1 MLHELFIVLSGH
13 PSPIFAPHLPA
24 TFPLVSPSER
34 ELLNS
39 LSALGNSHISLRQQ
53 CAQIASSHPSTI
65 AKALASAID
74 AYHLQKFRDQVVKVE
89 ASVLK
94 RESGVVGG
102 YDIVAL
108 SSVKKEFDGWD
119 RILQYLEG
127 LTSLMLSGLSVV
139 NGVVAK
145 DGEWIKGAQLINR
158 LRKDIHTG
166 YPTLEQVSL
175 HLLGVAET
183 AWLRQ
188 LSTWVLYGRLPN
200 LGGEDFFVAEKE
212 GDGERVGDSDVMLKD
227 FKAEKKL
234 LPEFVTDEIASSIL
248 FIGRSLSH
256 VRIRGGASSYAP
268 AAKGKY
274 STAATLSGSSPEL
287 GLLPT
292 NLAFLQT
299 LRSPLVPQKFSSAI
313 ASIRLSLSQHTLH
326 TLLPPQ
332 KIVDVLYVFRE
343 FFLLGRGEFA
353 ITVVA
358 QADESVRNRFR
369 GKNTALL
376 SNSILKEGEVAAV
389 LTRTY
394 GILSSF
400 QNEEIHDERLDLA
413 RDYVYLSLQK
423 PKSDIPFPSAKKPSK
438 DPTFFSDLLLGA
450 PVCLNYQI
458 LWPMELFL
466 TQSDVDK
473 YDRIFGYLVA
483 SRKCL
488 IKLQELW
495 YKRRKKS
502 ALLGLVNDRTAS
514 NKRRDA
520 LNRRAQKERFIWATA
535 GLVVFFLETLGAYWQ
550 GEVIEPSFNRLIGI
564 LGGLR
569 GQRKNNSRKRKRSD
583 SMATAR
589 DGFSDDS
596 GLSSSEGEVDAEGD
610 IDMASIAASEAT
622 ATTKPARIKGISEFQ
637 QDPESLSKAHRL
649 FLNFLL
655 QALFLSDPTFPNTY
669 RQLLEIS
676 QNLSAWIAR
685 LEPLHNLVDL
695 GVDKP
700 KDTGASEVSDQMAEL
715 EEGCRQA
722 RRLLGR
728 LVERLHEVDEN
739 RGKGAGALVGLI
751 MHGEEDDGSG
761 GGGKVDRLLMRL
773 NWDSM
778 GGGEA

>member
-1 MLHELFIVLSGH
+1 M
-13 PSPIFAPHLPA
+13 
-24 TFPLVSPSER
+24 
-34 ELLNS
+34 
-39 LSALGNSHISLRQQ
+39 
-53 CAQIASSHPSTI
+53 
-65 AKALASAID
+65 
-74 AYHLQKFRDQVVKVE
+74 
-89 ASVLK
+89 LK

-108 SSVKKEFDGWD
+108 SSVKREFDGWD

-127 LTSLMLSGLSVV
+127 LADLMLSGLSVV
-139 NGVVAK
+139 DCVAAK
-145 DGEWIKGAQLINR
+145 DREWIKGAQLINR

-175 HLLGVAET
+175 HLLEVAET

-200 LGGEDFFVAEKE
+200 LGEADFFVAEKE

-227 FKAEKKL
+227 FKAEKDL
-234 LPEFVTDEIASSIL
+234 LPEFVTDETASSIL

-256 VRIRGGASSYAP
+256 VRIRGGASSYTP
-268 AAKGKY
+268 AAK
-274 STAATLSGSSPEL
+274 STSSTVATLSGSSPEL

-292 NLAFLQT
+292 HLAFLQT
-299 LRSPLVPQKFSSAI
+299 LRSPLVPQEFSSVI
-313 ASIRLSLSQHTLH
+313 ASIRLSLSRHTLH

-353 ITVVA
+353 TTAVA

-369 GKNTALL
+369 GKNTALI

-394 GILSSF
+394 SILSSF

-423 PKSDIPFPSAKKPSK
+423 PKSDAPFPSAKKLGK
-438 DPTFFSDLLLGA
+438 DATPFSDLLLGA

-458 LWPMELFL
+458 AWPMELFL

-473 YDRIFGYLVA
+473 YDRIFGYLMA

-495 YKRRKKS
+495 YKRRKKT
-502 ALLGLVNDRTAS
+502 ALPGFGTAS
-514 NKRRDA
+514 NQRRES
-520 LNRRAQKERFIWATA
+520 LNRRSQKERFIWATA

-550 GEVIEPSFNRLIGI
+550 GEVIEPSFNQLIGI
-564 LGGLR
+564 LGGPW
-569 GQRKNNSRKRKRSD
+569 GQRKSKSRKRKRSD
-583 SMATAR
+583 STTTTR
-589 DGFSDDS
+589 GRFSDDS
-596 GLSSSEGEVDAEGD
+596 SLSSSEGEMDAGGD
-610 IDMASIAASEAT
+610 IDMASVAASGGT
-622 ATTKPARIKGISEFQ
+622 ATTKPVRIKETPETQ

-655 QALFLSDPTFPNTY
+655 QALFLSDPSFSSTY

-676 QNLSAWIAR
+676 QNLCAWIAR
-685 LEPLHNLVDL
+685 LEPLHNLADL

-700 KDTGASEVSDQMAEL
+700 KDIGASKVSDQMVEL

-722 RRLLGR
+722 RKLLGR
-728 LVERLHEVDEN
+728 LVERLHEIDEK
-739 RGKGAGALVGLI
+739 RGKGAEALVGLI
-751 MHGEEDDGSG
+751 MHGGEDDGSG

-778 GGGEA
+778 GGEWG